1 MKRFDGSFWLQLRTL
16 LAKGDGRVDGTYEQ
30 LSRDDLLHIA
40 GGLHWMHSI
49 DLGDG
54 FVTSGQWCLASQ
66 QEQAIANIDFRGKK
80 VLDIGCWDGLY
91 SFEAERRGASEVYAT
106 DLVSQRPFADNPT
119 FLIAHAARKSNV
131 RYFPK
136 VSVYDIETLGVRD
149 FNIVLFSGVYYHL
162 KDPLRALAMLRRV
175 MKDGA
180 LIYVEGAVLNEP
192 GCHAAFYYRDCYR
205 GDYSNWWV
213 PTRTCLRQWIECS
226 YFDIENEYG
235 PWSNGEFW
243 RTIFL
248 GNAVRGRNPLYGTV
262 DELLGGFSSSA

>member
-1 MKRFDGSFWLQLRTL
+1 MPI
-16 LAKGDGRVDGTYEQ
+16 GDGRVDGAYEKF
-30 LSRDDLLHIA
+30 SRDELLRMA
-40 GGLHWMHSI
+40 GSLQWVHSI

-54 FVTSGQWCLASQ
+54 FVTSGLWPLESEK
-66 QEQAIANIDFRGKK
+66 EQAIADIDFRGSK

-91 SFEAERRGASEVYAT
+91 SFEAERRGASQVWAT
-106 DLVSQRPFADNPT
+106 DLLGQRPFSDHPT

-131 RYFPK
+131 RYFPN
-136 VSVYDIETLGVRD
+136 VSVYNIETLGVRD
-149 FNIVLFSGVYYHL
+149 FDVVLFSGVYYHL

-180 LIYVEGAVLNEP
+180 RIYVEGAVLNEP
-192 GCHAAFYYRDCYR
+192 GCYAAFHYREPYR

-226 YFDIENEYG
+226 YFDIEKEYG
-235 PWSNGEFW
+235 PWGNGEVW

-248 GNAVRGRNPLYGTV
+248 GHAVRGPNPLYGTV
-262 DELLGGFSSSA
+262 DELLDEFSRPA